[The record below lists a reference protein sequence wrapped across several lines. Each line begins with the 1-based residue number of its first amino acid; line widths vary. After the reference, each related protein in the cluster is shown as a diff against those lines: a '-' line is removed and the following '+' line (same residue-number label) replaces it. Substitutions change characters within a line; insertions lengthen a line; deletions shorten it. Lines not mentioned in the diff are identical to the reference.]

1 MRKDEFTKM
10 KKDKAITSF
19 LQWCIGDGF
28 GLGASKLGYFQQAV
42 PLNIFLSFCKIR
54 MQDNQYTL
62 LVLVCLS
69 FFSFYSDCRVYF
81 KLLSENSYKIIHF

>member
-28 GLGASKLGYFQQAV
+28 AGCIQIRLFSTSSSFKHFSFVFSK
-42 PLNIFLSFCKIR
+42 IT

-69 FFSFYSDCRVYF
+69 FF
-81 KLLSENSYKIIHF
+81 LSIQIAEFISSCYQKILIK

>member
-19 LQWCIGDGF
+19 LQWFIGDGF

-42 PLNIFLSFCKIR
+42 PLNIFLSFCKIT

-69 FFSFYSDCRVYF
+69 FFFFLFRLQSLFQVVIREF
-81 KLLSENSYKIIHF
+81 L